1 MAATNLANGA
11 RHLSPR
17 EFKNTINGR
26 CRGWQALLLCGA
38 VLVVGCSKP
47 QPQPQEVVVYTAH
60 DDVFSGPIL
69 EGFSE
74 QTGVEVLTKTDTEST
89 KTVGLAEAIL
99 AERERPRCDLF
110 WNNEVLHTIRLDK
123 EGLLERVDLPEA
135 ADYPAQYKSS
145 DGTWVGFA
153 ARARVLVVNTNRVM
167 ESRRPKSIHDL
178 TDPQWRDQCAIAK
191 PLFGTTATH
200 AACLFD
206 TWGDEEAKKF
216 FEQVKANAKI
226 LSGNRDVARRVA
238 AGELAFGLTD
248 TDDAMVEM
256 DAGSPVAIIYPDQ
269 GEDELGTLFIPNT
282 LAVIK
287 GSAHQENA
295 KRLMAYLLRP
305 ETEALLVRGESAQI
319 PLNTKTTAVPRVETP
334 ETVKAMQVDFEA
346 AADKWN
352 TAYEFL
358 REEFTGAN

>member
-1 MAATNLANGA
+1 MAATTLANGA
-11 RHLSPR
+11 RLAASTKPEIAPTKLGRSFLS
-17 EFKNTINGR
+17 FLLFV
-26 CRGWQALLLCGA
+26 ALCA
-38 VLVVGCSKP
+38 VGCGKKK
-47 QPQPQEVVVYTAH
+47 PQEVVVYTAH
-60 DDVFSGPIL
+60 DDVFSAPVL
-69 EGFSE
+69 RGFNE
-74 QTGVEVLTKTDTEST
+74 QTGIEILTKTDTEST

-99 AERERPRCDLF
+99 AERGRPRCDLF
-110 WNNEVLHTIRLDK
+110 WNNEVLHMIRLDK
-123 EGLLERVDLPEA
+123 EGLLEKVNLPET

-153 ARARVLVVNTNRVM
+153 ARARVLVVNTNRM
-167 ESRRPKSIHDL
+167 AAARRPKTIHAL

-200 AACLFD
+200 AACLFA
-206 TWGDEEAKKF
+206 TWGDEKAKDF
-216 FEQVKANAKI
+216 FEKVKANAKI

-256 DAGSPVAIIYPDQ
+256 DAGSPIAIIYPDQ

-282 LAVIK
+282 VAVIK

-295 KRLMAYLLRP
+295 KLLMAYLLKP
-305 ETEALLVRGESAQI
+305 ETEGLLVRGESAQI
-319 PLNTKTTAVPRVETP
+319 PLNTKTKAVPRVETP
-334 ETVKAMQVDFEA
+334 GTVKAMQVDFEA

-358 REEFTGAN
+358 RTEFTAAK